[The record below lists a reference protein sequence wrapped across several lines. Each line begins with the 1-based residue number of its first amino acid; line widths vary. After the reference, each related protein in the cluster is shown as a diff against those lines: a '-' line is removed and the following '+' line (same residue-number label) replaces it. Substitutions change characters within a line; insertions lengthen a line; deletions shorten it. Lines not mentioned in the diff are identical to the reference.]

1 MARPDEQPAYLQP
14 YREALG
20 HYGPGFEAT
29 LWQNREAQR
38 LRFDVALAMVD
49 VSGLRVADL
58 GCGTGDLFDHLQQK
72 SLEVGAYLGVD
83 AQPEMIDL
91 ARSDHPEQGASFQA
105 LDIVT
110 EFDQVVSWSPDLCLV
125 SGTLNTMSE
134 RMAWRLVK
142 QAFLNSSRGV
152 VFNFLS
158 NRPHPRWAAKDLRP
172 ARRFNTVKWL
182 ERCLRETSQ
191 VAFRQDY
198 MDGHDATIAMLK
210 DSG

>member
-49 VSGLRVADL
+49 VSDLRVADL
-58 GCGTGDLFDHLQQK
+58 GCGTGDLFDHLHLK

-91 ARSDHPEQGASFQA
+91 ARSDHP
-105 LDIVT
+105 
-110 EFDQVVSWSPDLCLV
+110 
-125 SGTLNTMSE
+125 
-134 RMAWRLVK
+134 
-142 QAFLNSSRGV
+142 
-152 VFNFLS
+152 
-158 NRPHPRWAAKDLRP
+158 
-172 ARRFNTVKWL
+172 
-182 ERCLRETSQ
+182 
-191 VAFRQDY
+191 
-198 MDGHDATIAMLK
+198 
-210 DSG
+210 

>member
-20 HYGPGFEAT
+20 HYGAGFEAT